1 MTKKEMII
9 ETLITNIEEGKVKGP
24 VGIAKFI
31 SQLAHTGQ
39 RRDNGHGYYVHPR
52 NCVRLFYDLVSI
64 DGSINGEIL
73 TKYKIPYGVIEVAYL
88 HDVVEDTEL
97 THQDIRDIFKEVGEE
112 QVFDEYIDVPL
123 ELITHDKKEDYDK
136 YIQKVL
142 KHPVSSLVKML
153 DLSDNMNL
161 FGLSVLGGKELER
174 AIKYAKYFKTI
185 NDEWHFLETLKN
197 CYVDIVCA
205 WNS

>member
-9 ETLITNIEEGKVKGP
+9 ENLIMNIEEGKVKGP

-97 THQDIRDIFKEVGEE
+97 THQDVRDIFKEVGEE

-123 ELITHDKKEDYDK
+123 ELITHDKKEDYDI

-174 AIKYAKYFKTI
+174 VIKYANYFKTI
-185 NDEWHFLETLKN
+185 NDEWHFLETLKD
-197 CYVDIVCA
+197 CYVYIVCA